1 MANSDKNILITPNT
15 SAATGTLPT
24 IRFTGADN
32 TPITMR
38 VLDNGTLSFEA
49 TAGQLFSIS
58 DGLTGSIF
66 AVNDISGIPSIEV
79 LDTGTVRLAQY
90 TGNVG
95 IGIASPTSKLHVTG
109 TVTATAF
116 SGPLTGNASTA
127 TTLQTARNIGG
138 TSFNGSADIT
148 PFRANTIPTIDG
160 GTITSSGATY
170 AARNASSTPQQLTQG
185 LFWEFKNAAVVGG
198 AGNYAGLLT
207 LAPWISTT
215 ASTGDPTYQLA
226 FSPAAANSTAVPTL
240 QIRAGIDATWGSWAT
255 ILNSGS
261 TLTAGNL
268 SGTIP
273 SAVLGNSSL
282 FIGTT
287 SVALN
292 RASAALTLAGITL
305 SSGTLTGTLTA
316 GGSAG
321 TNGQYLQSTGTGV
334 QWVTAALGYSAP
346 TIGSTLI
353 SSGTTVTTIAGLTL
367 TSPTLN
373 TPTLTLATSSST
385 TDARMSWDTTN
396 KKIQVGNGTA
406 AIDFATST
414 LVGAGTSVTLTT
426 NNYTLVIGDKDKLIE
441 VNNTVATTLTVPLNS
456 SVAYPIG
463 SQITIL
469 QTGAG
474 QVTITPT
481 GGVTVNATP
490 GLKLRTQWSS
500 ATLIKRATDTWVAV
514 GDLSA

>member
-66 AVNDISGIPSIEV
+66 SVNDISGIPSIEV

-148 PFRANTIPTIDG
+148 PFRASTIPTIDG
-160 GTITSSGATY
+160 GVLMASSTTY
-170 AARNASSTPQQLTQG
+170 AARSASSSPNQYNYG
-185 LFWEFKNAAVVGG
+185 INWEFKNAAVVGG
-198 AGNYAGLLT
+198 AGNYTGLLT
-207 LAPWISTT
+207 LAPWLGTT
-215 ASTGDPTYQLA
+215 ASTGDPSYQLA
-226 FSPAAANSTAVPTL
+226 FSPAGVNSTAVPTL
-240 QIRAGIDATWGSWAT
+240 QIRAGIDTTWGSWAT

-261 TLTAGNL
+261 SLTAGNL

-273 SAVLGNSSL
+273 SGVLGNSSL

-316 GGSAG
+316 GGGVG
-321 TNGQYLQSTGTGV
+321 TNGQFLQSTATGV
-334 QWVTAALGYSAP
+334 QWATVSSYSAP
-346 TIGSTLI
+346 TIGSTSI
-353 SSGTTVTTIAGLTL
+353 PSGGTVTTIAGLTL

-373 TPTLTLATSSST
+373 TPTLTLSTSSST
-385 TDARMSWDTTN
+385 TDARISWDTTN

-414 LVGAGTSVTLTT
+414 LPGAGTAVTLTT
-426 NNYTLVIGDKDKLIE
+426 NNYTLLIGDKDKLIE

-481 GGVTVNATP
+481 GGVTINGTP

-500 ATLIKRATDTWVAV
+500 ATLIKRATDTWVLV
-514 GDLSA
+514 GDLTA